1 MAVRKLDIEKCKDES
16 FQVYDWSM
24 YEPMT
29 IGPELYE
36 PIKPENLPFAQ
47 EMCDRFMVDL
57 RGEDESERREE
68 DGR

>member
-1 MAVRKLDIEKCKDES
+1 MAVRKLDIEKCKNEN

-36 PIKPENLPFAQ
+36 SLKPENLSFAQ
-47 EMCDRFMVDL
+47 EMCDRFAAGL
-57 RGEDESERREE
+57 REE
-68 DGR
+68 DERERRKKSA

>member
-1 MAVRKLDIEKCKDES
+1 MAVRQLDIEKCKDEN

-36 PIKPENLPFAQ
+36 SLKPEDVPFAL
-47 EMCDRFMVDL
+47 EMCDRFMADL
-57 RGEDESERREE
+57 RGKDESERREE